1 MGASVAMHSGD
12 DAISAYRGLSFA
24 SSNVSSFAHQAG
36 AISTISKPLASSF
49 TTISPLS
56 KTAQVS
62 MPSRSILTMPFGCFV
77 AGTPV
82 LSAEGERPIEA
93 LRVGERVLTPQSKD
107 DDGTAV
113 VPETWRK
120 VGLEVAHEDGS
131 KVELELLR
139 PLTWIIE
146 HDCKTGSRIWLEMDE
161 LGVKGWANV
170 ISVEACPQIAS
181 GKGRV
186 ILATMQR
193 VHPQVVALAL
203 ADDSELE
210 ATANHPLYSLTR
222 NDWTAAGELQEGEIL
237 ATADGSTT
245 VRALSF
251 LPGEHRVFNLE
262 VESDHCYFT
271 GHARVLSHNT
281 CAAAKTGGRVLLDS
295 NVTTGLKADATLGGR
310 ILPGEVGVKSYV
322 TIPEMRN
329 AVTHGNLRGVPG
341 AAYDLPTLTTQP
353 SLNARI
359 NLRGM
364 LPDRPG
370 RFGDGIIGAQALEN
384 NIPLIT
390 NDKALKAAVE
400 ALGGTTR

>member
-1 MGASVAMHSGD
+1 
-12 DAISAYRGLSFA
+12 
-24 SSNVSSFAHQAG
+24 
-36 AISTISKPLASSF
+36 
-49 TTISPLS
+49 
-56 KTAQVS
+56 
-62 MPSRSILTMPFGCFV
+62 MPFGCFV

-139 PLTWIIE
+139 PVTWIEE

-161 LGVKGWANV
+161 LGVKGWATTR
-170 ISVEACPQIAS
+170 SVEACPQIAS
-181 GKGRV
+181 GMGRV

-193 VHPQVVALAL
+193 VHPQVVRLDL

-222 NDWTAAGELQEGEIL
+222 NDWTAAGELEEGEIL

-245 VRALSF
+245 VRTVSS

-281 CAAAKTGGRVLLDS
+281 CAAANSAGPLRFSQTTASPFFSAEGSMGGRAISSVADDLRAGVLKPADLPVEYLVRDGNS
-295 NVTTGLKADATLGGR
+295 LLINTRSSLALKQAN
-310 ILPGEVGVKSYV
+310 
-322 TIPEMRN
+322 IPESSWSLINRTGVESAEAAMTERLLRN
-329 AVTHGNLRGVPG
+329 GLG
-341 AAYDLPTLTTQP
+341 
-353 SLNARI
+353 S
-359 NLRGM
+359 
-364 LPDRPG
+364 
-370 RFGDGIIGAQALEN
+370 
-384 NIPLIT
+384 
-390 NDKALKAAVE
+390 
-400 ALGGTTR
+400 GGTDVLRITGAGKGASVLRP